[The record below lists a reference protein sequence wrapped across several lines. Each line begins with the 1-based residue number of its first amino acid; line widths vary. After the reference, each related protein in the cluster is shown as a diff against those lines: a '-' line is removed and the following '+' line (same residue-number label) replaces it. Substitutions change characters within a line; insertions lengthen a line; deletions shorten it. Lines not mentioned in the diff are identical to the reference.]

1 MDNTFYRCKKDVIF
15 MIKKIITRFNSGP
28 RIGED
33 YIDYYYN
40 VTHKARNIFG
50 DIVKEAW
57 QHIGISFEEDTAYY
71 INHMLDW
78 NIKKIDIRKDGFDAD
93 DGHLIIIFK
102 NNKVIYI
109 NGSGLIHD
117 YVKEFNKEFKLENYK

>member
-1 MDNTFYRCKKDVIF
+1 MVI
-15 MIKKIITRFNSGP
+15 MKITTRFNYGH

-33 YIDYYYN
+33 LIDYYYK

-50 DIVKEAW
+50 DVIKEAW
-57 QHIGISFEEDTAYY
+57 QHIGISLKEDTTSD
-71 INHMLDW
+71 INHMLEW
-78 NIKKIDIRKDGFDAD
+78 NIKNIDIRKDGFNAD

-109 NGSGLIHD
+109 NGSGLVHD
-117 YVKEFNKEFKLENYK
+117 YVKEFNKGFKLENCK

>member
-1 MDNTFYRCKKDVIF
+1 
-15 MIKKIITRFNSGP
+15 MIRKITSRFNSGP

-33 YIDYYYN
+33 FIDYYYN

-57 QHIGISFEEDTAYY
+57 QHIGISFKEDTPSD
-71 INHMLDW
+71 INRMLDW
-78 NIKKIDIRKDGFDAD
+78 NMTKIDIRKDGFDAD

-109 NGSGLIHD
+109 NGSGLVHD
-117 YVKEFNKEFKLENYK
+117 YVKEFNKGFKLENYK

>member
-1 MDNTFYRCKKDVIF
+1 
-15 MIKKIITRFNSGP
+15 MIRKITSRFNSEP

-78 NIKKIDIRKDGFDAD
+78 NIKKIDIRKDGFDAV

-109 NGSGLIHD
+109 NGSGLVYD
-117 YVKEFNKEFKLENYK
+117 YVEEFDKEFKLENYK